1 MAALR
6 EHPGMSPFAARHA
19 QPAGPGPVRQW
30 AEPIAIGVVSIALI
44 AGVMLY
50 LGTAGVFGPL
60 LVLVIAAVLGWRY
73 GFVEGTVGAG
83 LPIAILIAAELV
95 RQQLSGDKASGVI
108 QSVLIGASVILF
120 MAGIAF
126 LASALRGR
134 YRRPPESRP
143 APESDYTGGS
153 PWRS

>member
-1 MAALR
+1 
-6 EHPGMSPFAARHA
+6 MSPFAARHA
-19 QPAGPGPVRQW
+19 RATGPGQLRQW
-30 AEPIAIGVVSIALI
+30 AEPLVVGAVAIGLI

-60 LVLVIAAVLGWRY
+60 LVLVVAAVLGWRY
-73 GFVEGTVGAG
+73 GFVKGTVGAG
-83 LPIAILIAAELV
+83 LPIALLIAAELV
-95 RQQLSGDKASGVI
+95 RQQLSGDKASGVV

-120 MAGIAF
+120 MAGFAF

-143 APESDYTGGS
+143 APETDYTGDS

>member
-1 MAALR
+1 
-6 EHPGMSPFAARHA
+6 MSPFAARHA
-19 QPAGPGPVRQW
+19 RPAGPGSVRQW
-30 AEPIAIGVVSIALI
+30 AEPIAVGAVAIGLI

-73 GFVEGTVGAG
+73 GFLKGTVGAG
-83 LPIAILIAAELV
+83 LPIALLIAAELV

-120 MAGIAF
+120 MAGFAF

-134 YRRPPESRP
+134 YRQPPEARRE
-143 APESDYTGGS
+143 PETDYTGSS

>member
-1 MAALR
+1 
-6 EHPGMSPFAARHA
+6 MSPFAARHA
-19 QPAGPGPVRQW
+19 RPAGPGPMRQW
-30 AEPIAIGVVSIALI
+30 AEPIVVGAVAIGLI
-44 AGVMLY
+44 AGVMLF

-60 LVLVIAAVLGWRY
+60 LVLVVAAVLGWRH
-73 GFVEGTVGAG
+73 GFVKGTVGAG
-83 LPIAILIAAELV
+83 LPITLLIAAELV

-120 MAGIAF
+120 MGGIAF

-134 YRRPPESRP
+134 YRQPAGERPRAE
-143 APESDYTGGS
+143 ADYTGDS

>member
-1 MAALR
+1 
-6 EHPGMSPFAARHA
+6 MSPFAARDA
-19 QPAGPGPVRQW
+19 QPVGPGPVRQW
-30 AEPIAIGVVSIALI
+30 AEPLAIGVAAIALI
-44 AGVMLY
+44 AGAMLY

-60 LVLVIAAVLGWRY
+60 LVLVVAAVLGWRY
-73 GFVEGTVGAG
+73 GFVKGTVGAG
-83 LPIAILIAAELV
+83 LPIALLVVAELV
-95 RQQLSGDKASGVI
+95 RQQVSGDKASGVV

-134 YRRPPESRP
+134 YRRPPSERP
-143 APESDYTGGS
+143 PLDSDYTPGS

>member
-1 MAALR
+1 
-6 EHPGMSPFAARHA
+6 MSPFAARHA
-19 QPAGPGPVRQW
+19 RPAGPRPVRQW
-30 AEPIAIGVVSIALI
+30 AEPIAVGAVAIGLI

-73 GFVEGTVGAG
+73 GFLKGTVGAG
-83 LPIAILIAAELV
+83 LPIALLIAAELV

-134 YRRPPESRP
+134 YRRPPEARRE
-143 APESDYTGGS
+143 PETDYTEGS

>member
-1 MAALR
+1 
-6 EHPGMSPFAARHA
+6 MSPFAARHA
-19 QPAGPGPVRQW
+19 QPTGPGPVRQW
-30 AEPIAIGVVSIALI
+30 AEPIAVGAVAIGLI

-73 GFVEGTVGAG
+73 GFLKGTVGAG
-83 LPIAILIAAELV
+83 LPIALLIAAELV
-95 RQQLSGDKASGVI
+95 RQQLSGDKACGVI

-134 YRRPPESRP
+134 YRQPPEARRE
-143 APESDYTGGS
+143 PETDYTEGS